1 MVIQYPPPTNYNY
14 KKRNDVNKH
23 IINEVNYLNINPL
36 LITSYNANYKLVAYE
51 ELKINYNMLI
61 LSLFN
66 ESYKKNKN
74 FVYVKNLILYQNTI
88 INDISDYEVEYFY
101 IKYNEDIADKVKP
114 ESNKIKYIYTVVF
127 CIQYYTKESDYVYV
141 VISK

>member
-1 MVIQYPPPTNYNY
+1 M
-14 KKRNDVNKH
+14 NKH